1 MPNIPRISN
10 EQLSS
15 KAHKVLLSM
24 LREGA
29 FDQIGKLP
37 PEDILA
43 QRLGISRTVVRDV
56 LAALESEG
64 FITRRRGIGTII
76 NKHVLS
82 VRSRLDLEKEFLE
95 EVADS
100 GYIPS
105 VGFVTPLFAKANEE
119 ASRRLM
125 IPEGD
130 QLIVVERLI
139 LANGN
144 PAIYCIDHIPLN
156 LIVDTSYTLSDL
168 EPPIFEFLERYCH
181 RSVEMD
187 LTQIAPFLTNQHLA
201 SVLEISEGTPILYL
215 DELGYDINQKP
226 VLWSKEFYAP
236 GIFEFT
242 VLRRKV

>member
-1 MPNIPRISN
+1 MPDIPRISN

-37 PEDILA
+37 PEEILA
-43 QRLGISRTVVRDV
+43 QKLGISRTVVRDV

-76 NKHVLS
+76 NKHVLN

-95 EVADS
+95 EVSDC

-105 VGFVTPLFAKANEE
+105 VSFVTPTFSKADKE
-119 ASRRLM
+119 ASSRLM
-125 IPEGD
+125 IPEGNE
-130 QLIVVERLI
+130 LIVVERLI
-139 LANGN
+139 LASGK

-156 LIVDTSYTLSDL
+156 LILDASYSLRDL
-168 EPPIFEFLERYCH
+168 EPPIFDFLERFCQCK
-181 RSVEMD
+181 VEMD
-187 LTQIAPFLTNQHLA
+187 LTKIAPFLTDQHLA
-201 SVLEISEGTPILYL
+201 SILNISEGTPILYL

-236 GIFEFT
+236 EVLEFT

>member
-1 MPNIPRISN
+1 MLEIPKISN
-10 EQLSS
+10 EQLSC

-29 FDQIGKLP
+29 FDQTGKLP
-37 PEDILA
+37 PEEILA
-43 QRLGISRTVVRDV
+43 QKLGISRTVVRDV

-76 NKHVLS
+76 NKHVLN
-82 VRSRLDLEKEFLE
+82 VRSRLDLEKEFME
-95 EVADS
+95 EVTDS

-105 VGFVTPLFAKANEE
+105 IGFVIPKFSRANEE

-125 IPEGD
+125 IPQGNE
-130 QLIVVERLI
+130 LIVVERLI
-139 LANGN
+139 LASGK

-156 LIVDTSYTLSDL
+156 LIVDTGYTLRDL
-168 EPPIFEFLERYCH
+168 EPPIFDFLERYCH
-181 RSVEMD
+181 CSVEMD
-187 LTQIAPFLTNQHLA
+187 LTQIAPFLTDQHLA
-201 SVLEISEGTPILYL
+201 SILDISEGSPILYL

-236 GIFEFT
+236 GVFEFT